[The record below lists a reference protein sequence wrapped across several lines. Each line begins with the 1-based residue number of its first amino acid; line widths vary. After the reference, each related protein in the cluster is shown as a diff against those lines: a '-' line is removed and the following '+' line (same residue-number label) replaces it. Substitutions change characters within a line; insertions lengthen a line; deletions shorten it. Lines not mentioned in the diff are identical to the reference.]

1 MFSAT
6 IRISLP
12 KSSRTVGYVIRSP
25 NCGSSGTNQ
34 TIVSWNALLQQVQI
48 TSSQS
53 TLLTDIS
60 IRTSIKVCASS
71 HLANY

>member
-12 KSSRTVGYVIRSP
+12 KSSRAVGYVIRSP

-34 TIVSWNALLQQVQI
+34 TIVSWSALFRLLPI

-53 TLLTDIS
+53 ILLADTS
-60 IRTSIKVCASS
+60 IRTSIKLCA
-71 HLANY
+71 L